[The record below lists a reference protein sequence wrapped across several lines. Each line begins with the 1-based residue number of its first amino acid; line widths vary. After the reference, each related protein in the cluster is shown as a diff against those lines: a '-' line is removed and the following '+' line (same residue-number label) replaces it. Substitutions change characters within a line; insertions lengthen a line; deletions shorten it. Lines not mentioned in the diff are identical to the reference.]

1 MTEGRK
7 PIVTIVNIIPSLTA
21 SRKYFIILYID
32 HLHVT
37 SMVIVSL
44 VSFSLSLFPLANQ
57 R

>member
-44 VSFSLSLFPLANQ
+44 VSFSLSLFPLAN
-57 R
+57 